1 MTGLISVSAFYF
13 TASAA
18 KYTMSQTSNVSLSYR
33 DAGVDIDAGDALVEA
48 IKPFAKRTLREGVMG
63 GLGGFGAMFEISK
76 KYKEPVLVSGTDGVG
91 TKLKLAFE
99 LNRHDT
105 VGIDLVAMSVN
116 DILVQGAEPLF
127 FLDYFACGKLDVAI
141 ATDVIKGIAQGCE
154 QAGCALIGGETAE
167 MPSMYPAGEYD
178 LAGFAV
184 GAVEKSK
191 IIDGTKIAPGD
202 VILGLAS
209 SGVHSNGYSLVRK
222 IIEVAKPDLEG
233 DFHGRK
239 LADVLMQPTRIYV
252 KPLLALMD
260 AMEVKGMVHIT
271 GGGLVENIPRVLQP
285 GLVAE
290 LDSKGWTLPPL
301 FTWLQQHGG
310 VADAEMHRVF
320 NCGIGMTVIVSQENA
335 AAAIEQLEEA
345 GEIVYT
351 IGKIR
356 ARVGDEHQTI
366 VV

>member
-1 MTGLISVSAFYF
+1 MN
-13 TASAA
+13 
-18 KYTMSQTSNVSLSYR
+18 QPSNVSLSYR

-48 IKPFAKRTLREGVMG
+48 IKPLAKRTMREGVLKG
-63 GLGGFGAMFEISK
+63 IGGFGALFEISK

-127 FLDYFACGKLDVAI
+127 FLDYFACGKLDVAT
-141 ATDVIKGIAQGCE
+141 ATAVISGIARGCE
-154 QAGCALIGGETAE
+154 QSGCALIGGETAE

-191 IIDGTKIAPGD
+191 IIDGTTIAAGD
-202 VILGLAS
+202 VVLGLAS
-209 SGVHSNGYSLVRK
+209 SGVHSNGFSLVRK
-222 IIEVAKPDLEG
+222 IIEVAKPDLNA
-233 DFHGRK
+233 DFHGRP
-239 LADVLMQPTRIYV
+239 LADVLMEPTRIYV
-252 KPLLALMD
+252 KPLLALMESID
-260 AMEVKGMVHIT
+260 VKGMVHIT

-285 GLVAE
+285 HLTAV
-290 LDSKGWTLPPL
+290 LDASAWTMPPL
-301 FTWLQQHGG
+301 FQWLQQHGG

-320 NCGIGMTVIVSQENA
+320 NCGIGMVVIVSPEQADA
-335 AAAIEQLEEA
+335 ALAQLQAA
-345 GEIVYT
+345 GESVSK
-351 IGKIR
+351 IGVIR
-356 ARVGDEHQTI
+356 ARAGDEHQTL
-366 VV
+366 VA